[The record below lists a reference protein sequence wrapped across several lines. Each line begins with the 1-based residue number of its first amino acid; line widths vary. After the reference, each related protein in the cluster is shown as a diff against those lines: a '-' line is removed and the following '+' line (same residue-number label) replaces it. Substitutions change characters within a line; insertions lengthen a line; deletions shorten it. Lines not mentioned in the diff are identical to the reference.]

1 MNEPHKHENERIGE
15 SRTPKDLVPGAL
27 AQVYDRTSGDP
38 ELPLIQAAQAGDKKA
53 LQTLL
58 TANWVW
64 LRGLAYGVI
73 GRTQDLD
80 DIMQEICLRVITRIH
95 TLRDPQCFKG
105 WLAMVARR
113 EALKHCRRK
122 WGGAYVD
129 VDGEDVQLESPDE
142 GPIEGLERKELAEKV
157 KGVVEELPQKYR
169 EVFLLAATGELTY
182 AQMAEVLNVPITT
195 MQIRLVR
202 ARKMIQSQ
210 ITEAELKAARGERK
224 VND

>member
-1 MNEPHKHENERIGE
+1 VNKPHDNEGIGV
-15 SRTPKDLVPGAL
+15 PKTDRDLVLGTPS
-27 AQVYDRTSGDP
+27 QTYDRTFGDP
-38 ELPLIQAAQAGDKKA
+38 ELALIGAAQKGDKKA

-64 LRGLAYGVI
+64 LKGLVYGVL
-73 GRTQDLD
+73 GRSQDLD
-80 DIMQEICLRVITRIH
+80 DIMQEVCLRVITSIH

-122 WGGAYVD
+122 WGGGYVD
-129 VDGEDVQLESPDE
+129 VDGEDVQLESPAD
-142 GPIEGLERKELAEKV
+142 GPLEGLERKELCERAKAA
-157 KGVVEELPQKYR
+157 VEELPQKYR
-169 EVFLLAATGELTY
+169 EVFLLAATGELSY

-210 ITEAELKAARGERK
+210 MTDAELKSARENRK
-224 VND
+224 VQE

>member
-1 MNEPHKHENERIGE
+1 VNEPHEHENEGIGVPKA
-15 SRTPKDLVPGAL
+15 PKDLVLGAL
-27 AQVYDRTSGDP
+27 PQMYDRASGDP
-38 ELPLIQAAQAGDKKA
+38 DIVLIQAAQKGDKKA
-53 LQTLL
+53 LQALL
-58 TANWVW
+58 TGNWVW
-64 LRGLAYGVI
+64 LRGLAYGVL

-122 WGGAYVD
+122 WGGVYVD
-129 VDGEDVQLESPDE
+129 VDGEDVQLESPDD
-142 GPIEGLERKELAEKV
+142 GPLEGLERRELADRV
-157 KGVVEELPQKYR
+157 KAVVEELPQKYR

-202 ARKMIQSQ
+202 ARRMIQSQ
-210 ITEAELKAARGERK
+210 VTEAELKAARSERK

>member
-1 MNEPHKHENERIGE
+1 M
-15 SRTPKDLVPGAL
+15 PKDLVPATL
-27 AQVYDRTSGDP
+27 PQMYDRTSGDP

-129 VDGEDVQLESPDE
+129 VDGEEVQLESPDE

-182 AQMAEVLNVPITT
+182 AQMAEVLSVPITT

-210 ITEAELKAARGERK
+210 ITEAELKAAHGERK
-224 VND
+224 VNDE

>member
-1 MNEPHKHENERIGE
+1 MNEPHKHENEGIGV
-15 SRTPKDLVPGAL
+15 SGTPKDLVLGTL
-27 AQVYDRTSGDP
+27 DQVYDRTPGDP
-38 ELPLIQAAQAGDKKA
+38 ELALIQAAQRGDKRA
-53 LQTLL
+53 LQSLL

-64 LRGLAYGVI
+64 LRGLAYGVL

-80 DIMQEICLRVITRIH
+80 DVMQEVCLRVITRIH

-129 VDGEDVQLESPDE
+129 VDDEAVQLEAPDE
-142 GPIEGLERKELAEKV
+142 GPVEGLERKELTEKV
-157 KGVVEELPQKYR
+157 KAAVEELPPKYR

-182 AQMAEVLNVPITT
+182 AQMAEVMNVPITT

-210 ITEAELKAARGERK
+210 VTEAELRSARCERK
-224 VND
+224 VSD